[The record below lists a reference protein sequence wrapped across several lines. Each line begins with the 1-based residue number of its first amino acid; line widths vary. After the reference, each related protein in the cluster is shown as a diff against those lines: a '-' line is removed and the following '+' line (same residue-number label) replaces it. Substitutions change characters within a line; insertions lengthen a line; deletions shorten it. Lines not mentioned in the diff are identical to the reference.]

1 MMAGLISMFV
11 AYRPPALVL
20 VITAFAWAVIAS
32 ACLWPVVLGVYWKR
46 GTRAGSTSSM
56 VAGTAVALVWMMTG
70 KPLGIHGFIP
80 GVAVSLVV
88 FVVVSLF
95 TKPPDPALL
104 RRAWGEE

>member
-1 MMAGLISMFV
+1 
-11 AYRPPALVL
+11 
-20 VITAFAWAVIAS
+20 
-32 ACLWPVVLGVYWKR
+32 
-46 GTRAGSTSSM
+46 
-56 VAGTAVALVWMMTG
+56 MMTG

>member
-1 MMAGLISMFV
+1 
-11 AYRPPALVL
+11 
-20 VITAFAWAVIAS
+20 
-32 ACLWPVVLGVYWKR
+32 VVLGVYWKR
-46 GTRAGSTSSM
+46 GTRAGATSSM
-56 VAGTAVALVWMMTG
+56 VSGTVVALVWMMAG